1 MKKKEYMTPTMDVV
15 EIEMATLLTG
25 SGGVT
30 SDGIDFGGTD
40 DIGTLDPEAPTLE
53 NLLELQDFDLSD
65 MLEM

>member
-15 EIEMATLLTG
+15 EINGVTLLTG
-25 SGGVT
+25 SDGVT

-40 DIGTLDPEAPTLE
+40 DFGSLDPDAPTLE

-65 MLEM
+65 M